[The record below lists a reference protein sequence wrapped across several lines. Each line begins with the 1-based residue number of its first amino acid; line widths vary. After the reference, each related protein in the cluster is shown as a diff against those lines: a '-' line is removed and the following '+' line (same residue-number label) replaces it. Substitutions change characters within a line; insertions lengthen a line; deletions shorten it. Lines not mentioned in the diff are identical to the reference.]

1 MVGGMRKTSSRMRM
15 LGWEVVS
22 SGLICFLILVFF
34 CTGYAQAQSRKKTAE
49 KPGQKEMA
57 GELSWEMPGR
67 FSIYDLQLGPA
78 ILQNNE
84 WKFLSDSRTLNVES
98 FGERLTMM
106 VRFSYKGSRAD
117 IPLKFVIKLPG
128 TRQYE
133 ETVQLTTNQGQYS
146 YKFTIHN
153 PKDFV
158 GNGSVYLYF
167 GFSIVDAL
175 DFTIMP
181 GG

>member
-1 MVGGMRKTSSRMRM
+1 MVGRMRKPLGRIWMPARQVGSSV
-15 LGWEVVS
+15 LV
-22 SGLICFLILVFF
+22 CFLLIVF
-34 CTGYAQAQSRKKTAE
+34 CWTGYAEAQGRKKTAE
-49 KPGQKEMA
+49 KSGQKETA

-78 ILQNNE
+78 VMQNNE
-84 WKFLSDSRTLNVES
+84 WKFLSDSRTLNAES
-98 FGERLTMM
+98 FGQRLTMM

-117 IPLKFVIKLPG
+117 IPVKFVVKLPG
-128 TRQYE
+128 ARQYE
-133 ETVQLTTNQGQYS
+133 ETVQLASSQGQYS
-146 YKFTIHN
+146 YKFTVHN

>member
-1 MVGGMRKTSSRMRM
+1 MKKTPGRLGM
-15 LGWEVVS
+15 LGRGVGS
-22 SGLICFLILVFF
+22 SVLVCFLILVLC
-34 CTGYAQAQSRKKTAE
+34 CTGYAQTQPRKKTAE
-49 KPGQKEMA
+49 RSGKKDIG

-78 ILQNNE
+78 VLQNNE
-84 WKFLSDSRTLNVES
+84 WKFLSDGRTLNADS
-98 FGERLTMM
+98 FGDRLTMM

-117 IPLKFVIKLPG
+117 IPVKFVIKLPG
-128 TRQYE
+128 ARQYE
-133 ETVQLTTNQGQYS
+133 ETVQLTPSQGQYS

>member
-1 MVGGMRKTSSRMRM
+1 MRNTPNRMPN
-15 LGWEVVS
+15 LAWEVGASVVV
-22 SGLICFLILVFF
+22 CFLILAL
-34 CTGYAQAQSRKKTAE
+34 CSTGYAQAQTRKKAAE
-49 KPGQKEMA
+49 KSGQKETA

-78 ILQNNE
+78 IMQNNE
-84 WKFLSDSRTLNVES
+84 WKFLSDSRTLNAES
-98 FGERLTMM
+98 FGDRLTMM

-117 IPLKFVIKLPG
+117 IPVKFVVKLPG
-128 TRQYE
+128 ARQYE
-133 ETVQLTTNQGQYS
+133 ETVQLASSQGQYS
-146 YKFTIHN
+146 YKFTVHN

-167 GFSIVDAL
+167 GFSIVDSL

>member
-1 MVGGMRKTSSRMRM
+1 MRKTSSRKRM
-15 LGWEVVS
+15 LGWRFGS
-22 SGLICFLILVFF
+22 SAIICFLILVLCFA
-34 CTGYAQAQSRKKTAE
+34 TQAQAQQRKRTAE
-49 KPGQKEMA
+49 KPGQKDTA

-78 ILQNNE
+78 ILQNND
-84 WKFLSDSRTLNVES
+84 WKFLNDNRTLNAES
-98 FGERLTMM
+98 FGDRLTMM
-106 VRFSYKGSRAD
+106 VRFSYKASRAA
-117 IPLKFVIKLPG
+117 IPLKFIIKLPG
-128 TRQYE
+128 SRQYE
-133 ETVQLTTNQGQYS
+133 ETVQLTPSQGQYS